1 MERYQHTAGVTAMHG
16 PPPLFNTPQGGVVVT
31 DAPLLSLWSA
41 APARTSSS
49 LVEQFAG
56 DASLSGIV
64 EEALACLCGAG
75 LLEQPRS
82 SNAEHED
89 APDRGPRVSAI
100 VIVSSPGELEWLN
113 ASLAS
118 LAAARYAPLDAIVVD
133 NASGAPVAEAVDA
146 HTIESRVLD
155 LDRRVNLARACNEAI
170 SAARGEYFLLMNPDV
185 KVHPAAVAH
194 LVARAVRVEEQS
206 RVAAVVPKT
215 RFWRAPSF
223 LNGIG
228 NRICRDNW
236 GTDNGIGHL
245 DLGQFDG
252 WQSVPSASLSIML
265 VSRRA
270 WDDVGPFD
278 DRFPAYYEDAEWS
291 YRARMLGWDILA
303 EPKAEAFHI
312 FGGFWD
318 APEDGGLSARKL
330 KTAVE
335 GRLRFTLL
343 LPGSQLLVDLLCR
356 YARQDA
362 GNILRYTRAGRQA
375 LAAGCWSGW
384 RSVLATAP
392 STWSRRRQLQ
402 TRRVI
407 DDAALF
413 PPESEMPACL
423 TERNAPLLTSEVIR
437 REYVPL
443 LKARRASAAPGPR
456 PGSALAVPGRRS
468 AYTTSPIRG

>member
-1 MERYQHTAGVTAMHG
+1 M
-16 PPPLFNTPQGGVVVT
+16 
-31 DAPLLSLWSA
+31 
-41 APARTSSS
+41 
-49 LVEQFAG
+49 
-56 DASLSGIV
+56 
-64 EEALACLCGAG
+64 
-75 LLEQPRS
+75 
-82 SNAEHED
+82 
-89 APDRGPRVSAI
+89 SAI

-118 LAAARYAPLDAIVVD
+118 LAAARYAPLDTIVVD
-133 NASGAPVAEAVDA
+133 NASGASVAEAVDA
-146 HTIESRVLD
+146 HAIESRVLD

-170 SAARGEYFLLMNPDV
+170 SAARGEFFLLMNPDV
-185 KVHPAAVAH
+185 KVHPGAVAH
-194 LVARAVRVEEQS
+194 LVARAVCAEEQS

-236 GTDNGIGHL
+236 GTDNGIGQL

-252 WQSVPSASLSIML
+252 WQSVPSAVAVHHAGLPPRMG
-265 VSRRA
+265 RRR
-270 WDDVGPFD
+270 PFD

-291 YRARMLGWDILA
+291 YRARMLGWEILA

-362 GNILRYTRAGRQA
+362 RNILRNTRAGRQA
-375 LAAGCWSGW
+375 LVASYWSGW
-384 RSVLATAP
+384 RAVLATAP

-413 PPESEMPACL
+413 PPESKMPACS
-423 TERNAPLLTSEVIR
+423 R
-437 REYVPL
+437 
-443 LKARRASAAPGPR
+443 SAT
-456 PGSALAVPGRRS
+456 RRS
-468 AYTTSPIRG
+468 

>member
-1 MERYQHTAGVTAMHG
+1 MR
-16 PPPLFNTPQGGVVVT
+16 
-31 DAPLLSLWSA
+31 
-41 APARTSSS
+41 RTSSS

-56 DASLSGIV
+56 HSSLSGIV
-64 EEALACLCGAG
+64 EEALACLCAAG
-75 LLEQPRS
+75 LLEQPGS
-82 SNAEHED
+82 SNAEHEY
-89 APDRGPRVSAI
+89 APDWGPRVSAI

-118 LAAARYAPLDAIVVD
+118 LAAVRYAPLDAIVVD

-146 HTIESRVLD
+146 HAIESRVLD

-170 SAARGEYFLLMNPDV
+170 SAARGAYFLLMNPDV

-194 LVARAVRVEEQS
+194 LVARAVCAEEQS

-252 WQSVPSASLSIML
+252 WQSVPSASLSITAGFP
-265 VSRRA
+265 SRMGRRSGR
-270 WDDVGPFD
+270 WTT
-278 DRFPAYYEDAEWS
+278 RFPAYYEDAEWS
-291 YRARMLGWDILA
+291 YRARMLGWTSSA

-318 APEDGGLSARKL
+318 APKDGGLSARKL

-356 YARQDA
+356 YARQDQGTSCDTCEQAA
-362 GNILRYTRAGRQA
+362 GAGRR
-375 LAAGCWSGW
+375 LLVRL

-392 STWSRRRQLQ
+392 STWSRRRELQ

-413 PPESEMPACL
+413 PVPS
-423 TERNAPLLTSEVIR
+423 R
-437 REYVPL
+437 RC
-443 LKARRASAAPGPR
+443 RRAS
-456 PGSALAVPGRRS
+456 RS
-468 AYTTSPIRG
+468 ATHRS